1 MAAPIAAGAG
11 LLARLLGGLISTG
24 KMAGSAAVGGI
35 AGALPFMFMTGGS
48 EEGPPTDLMGGGGG
62 AGAGGEDIMALLQ
75 MLQGQAGGSRNQLKE
90 DLAMSEGMLNMLNR
104 QTLAS
109 RRPST
114 LGVADDLDA
123 IIRGNEDLL
132 GKIAYS
138 EPLSMAQAYAMKGLY
153 VPPPQPEVSFRGI
166 M

>member
-1 MAAPIAAGAG
+1 MPAPIAAGAG
-11 LLARLLGGLISTG
+11 LLARLLGGLVSTG
-24 KMAGSAAVGGI
+24 KLAGSAAVGGI

-48 EEGPPTDLMGGGGG
+48 EEGPPIDLVGAGGGVE
-62 AGAGGEDIMALLQ
+62 GEDIMALLQ

-104 QTLAS
+104 QMLAS